1 MRWVARNRDSP
12 LSPTPLD
19 HVKSKPASIISFLLR
34 RPRLAI
40 AGLSLLTVPQL
51 AGQTVSPATAGRS
64 NETAVELSPFIVLED
79 TDEGYEAKN
88 TAGVTGTNRS
98 IRSLPISMDVAT
110 STFLSEINA
119 RNLID
124 AIELMPNVAM
134 TNTEATNGGSSDQNS
149 FRLRGMTSKEERRRN
164 GVMSLAIPDPFST
177 DRIEFLRGAQALLYG
192 QGIASGAI
200 NVVTKRALFGSNR
213 REVTLTGDSDESYR
227 ATLDLNLARSNLAL
241 RVAAVEADKH
251 FWQDNLSDKTRGIYA
266 DIAYRINRSLVAR
279 VNHEQTKGKSALR
292 GGVMTIRD
300 NSLADPRNN
309 AMLDRLLYENGDVS
323 GIIIG
328 GSTASYE
335 NYRSPASIAAGRESK
350 SKVTNVALEGTFGS
364 NLSARVAYSH
374 ERMFY
379 YNKANGASDLLAP
392 GDNRAVNNQWSFRV
406 DPTRSDIRWYI
417 ETLQGTV
424 RHQGKVGNF
433 LKSELIAGTEY
444 RFKRQTIERQRLY
457 AVDAG
462 GRFLPGPDALGL
474 RQMQPF
480 TIPIS
485 TGLPAAQYSY
495 PGYAW
500 ATTHAYGAVA
510 PTPVNPRGLGGV
522 GTPINRPEEQIAG
535 YASWLGNWFG
545 GRLDTMAGVRV
556 DRIELR
562 DQVFGWTD
570 FDSTIESGLVGA
582 VYNIRENFGI
592 YANVGRAFS
601 AIPLSRLQV
610 FDYSLWP
617 IAKGRSR
624 EAGFKFD
631 LWRDRIS
638 GSVTYFDNENQGEVV
653 TVSGAQLDLFNP
665 AGINGRSNS
674 SATGATMNVGSKGV
688 ELALTLRPT
697 KNWRVMLSAGTN
709 DARTINPA
717 KAAMLYNDQFNT
729 DGTTVL
735 VRSAN
740 GSTTPLLVPS
750 VRTDANSPRIPLTL
764 AMMRD
769 RNSPYFAQIDP
780 SNGRIINANNLFLNT
795 AGVPTGEEGLPISE
809 HQLGFQAPNGGIAE
823 VVSPG
828 DYLTAIAGRSLLLNT
843 TYFFATGPLEGFSVG
858 GLVSWQGDR
867 RAGYATIGGVRQLY
881 YAPDLVR
888 SDLRLGYHWK
898 LGSGRQLSLRLTVS
912 NVLDQMEIRPTL
924 NVANGTVTSVTPDLA
939 PRTWV
944 LSSTLRF

>member
-1 MRWVARNRDSP
+1 MLP
-12 LSPTPLD
+12 PFLSRVRTL
-19 HVKSKPASIISFLLR
+19 PALTLG
-34 RPRLAI
+34 A
-40 AGLSLLTVPQL
+40 ALSLLTPLHLV
-51 AGQTVSPATAGRS
+51 GQAAPPAASSTRPT
-64 NETAVELSPFIVLED
+64 ETVELSPFLVLAD
-79 TDEGYEAKN
+79 TDDGYEAKN

-119 RNLID
+119 RSLID

-134 TNTEATNGGSSDQNS
+134 TNTEATHGGSGDQNS

-177 DRIEFLRGAQALLYG
+177 DRVEFLRGAQALLYG
-192 QGIASGAI
+192 QGIASGAVNI
-200 NVVTKRALFGSNR
+200 VTKRALFGSNR
-213 REVTLTGDSDESYR
+213 REVTLTGDSDESHR
-227 ATLDLNLARSNLAL
+227 VTLDLNLARSNLAL
-241 RVAAVEADKH
+241 RVAAVEADKQ
-251 FWQDNLSDKTRGIYA
+251 FWQDNLSDKTRGLYA
-266 DIAYRINRSLVAR
+266 DLAYRLTRNLVAR
-279 VNHEQTKGKSALR
+279 VNHERTTGKSALR
-292 GGVMTIRD
+292 GGAMTIRD
-300 NSLADPRNN
+300 NSLADRRNN
-309 AMLDRLLYENGDVS
+309 VVLDRLLYEKGDVS
-323 GIIIG
+323 GVIIG

-335 NYRSPASIAAGRESK
+335 NYRSPASISAGRESE
-350 SKVTNVALEGTFGS
+350 SKVTNLALEGTFGS
-364 NLSARVAYSH
+364 SVSARVAYSH

-392 GDNRAVNNQWSFRV
+392 GDNRALNNQWSFRV

-424 RHQGKVGNF
+424 RHQGTVGNF
-433 LKSELIAGTEY
+433 LKSELVAGTEY

-457 AVDAG
+457 AVDAS
-462 GRFLPGPDALGL
+462 GRFLPGVDALGM

-480 TIPIS
+480 VVPVS
-485 TGLPAAQYSY
+485 TGYPAPQYSY
-495 PGYAW
+495 PGYDW

-510 PTPVNPRGLGGV
+510 PTPENPRGLGGV
-522 GTPINRPEEQIAG
+522 GTPINRPEEQTAG

-545 GRLDTMAGVRV
+545 GRLDTMAGLRV
-556 DRIELR
+556 DQIVLR

-570 FDSTIESGLVGA
+570 FDSTIKSGLVGA
-582 VYNIRENFGI
+582 VYNVRENLGI

-617 IAKGRSR
+617 IAKGKSM

-631 LWRDRIS
+631 LWKDRIS
-638 GSVTYFDNENQGEVV
+638 GSVTYFDNQNQGEVV

-665 AGINGRSNS
+665 TGINGRNNS
-674 SATGATMNVGSKGV
+674 SATGATMNVGSRGV
-688 ELALTLRPT
+688 EVAVTMRPT
-697 KNWRVMLSAGTN
+697 KNWRILLSAGTN
-709 DARTINPA
+709 DARTIDA
-717 KAAMLYNDQFNT
+717 ARAAMLYNDQFNT

-750 VRTDANSPRIPLTL
+750 VRTDPNSPRIPLTL
-764 AMMRD
+764 AML
-769 RNSPYFAQIDP
+769 RNPTSPYFAQLDP
-780 SNGRIINANNLFLNT
+780 ASGRIVNANNLFLNT
-795 AGVPTGEEGLPISE
+795 AGVPTGVEGLPISE

-823 VVSPG
+823 VVAPG
-828 DYLTAIAGRSLLLNT
+828 DYLTPIAGKSALLNT
-843 TYFFATGPLEGFSVG
+843 TYTFGAGPLEGISVG
-858 GLVSWQGDR
+858 GLLSWQGDR

-888 SDLRLGYHWK
+888 TDLRLGYQWK
-898 LGSGRQLSLRLTVS
+898 LGSGRHLSVRLTVS
-912 NVLDQMEIRPTL
+912 NLLDRMEPRPTL
-924 NVANGTVTSVTPDLA
+924 NVANGTLTSVTTDLA

>member
-1 MRWVARNRDSP
+1 MLP
-12 LSPTPLD
+12 GLTF
-19 HVKSKPASIISFLLR
+19 I
-34 RPRLAI
+34 
-40 AGLSLLTVPQL
+40 GTLSLLTVSPL
-51 AGQTVSPATAGRS
+51 VAQTVAPAASGDRVK
-64 NETAVELSPFIVLED
+64 ETVELSPFIVLGD
-79 TDEGYEAKN
+79 TNDGYEAKN

-134 TNTEATNGGSSDQNS
+134 TNTEATQGGSSDQNS

-177 DRIEFLRGAQALLYG
+177 DRVEFLRGAQALLYG

-227 ATLDLNLARSNLAL
+227 ATLDLNLSRSNLAL
-241 RVAAVEADKH
+241 RVAAVQADKH

-266 DIAYRINRSLVAR
+266 DLAYRLSRNLVAR
-279 VNHEQTKGKSALR
+279 VNHEQTTGKSALR
-292 GGVMTIRD
+292 GGAMTIRD
-300 NSLADPRNN
+300 NSLADRRNN
-309 AMLDRLLYENGDVS
+309 AVLDRLLYENGDVS
-323 GIIIG
+323 GISIG
-328 GSTASYE
+328 GSTPSYE
-335 NYRSPASIAAGRESK
+335 NYRSPASITVGRESE
-350 SKVTNVALEGTFGS
+350 SKVTNLALEGTFGS

-379 YNKANGASDLLAP
+379 FNKSNGATDLLAP
-392 GDNRAVNNQWSFRV
+392 GDNRAVDRQWSFRV

-424 RHQGKVGNF
+424 RHQGTVGNF
-433 LKSELIAGTEY
+433 LKSELVAGTEY
-444 RFKRQTIERQRLY
+444 RFKRQTIDRQRLY
-457 AVDAG
+457 AIDAS
-462 GRFLPGPDALGL
+462 GRFLPGADALGM

-480 TIPIS
+480 VIPVS
-485 TGLPAAQYSY
+485 TGYAPPQYSY

-500 ATTHAYGAVA
+500 ATTHAYGVVA

-522 GTPINRPEEQIAG
+522 GSPINRPEEQLGA

-545 GRLDTMAGVRV
+545 GRIETMAGARV
-556 DRIELR
+556 DHIKLR

-570 FDSTIESGLVGA
+570 FDSSVKSGLVGA
-582 VYNIRENFGI
+582 VYNLRENLGI

-601 AIPLSRLQV
+601 AIPSSRLQV

-617 IAKGRSR
+617 IAKGKSM
-624 EAGFKFD
+624 EAGLKFD
-631 LWRDRIS
+631 LWKNRIS
-638 GSVTYFDNENQGEVV
+638 GSVTYFDNQNQGEVV

-665 AGINGRSNS
+665 TGINGRSNS
-674 SATGATMNVGSKGV
+674 SATAATMNVGSKGV
-688 ELALTLRPT
+688 EVAVTLRPT
-697 KNWRVMLSAGTN
+697 TNWRIMLSAGIN
-709 DARTINPA
+709 DARTIDA
-717 KAAMLYNDQFNT
+717 ARAAMLYNDQFNT

-735 VRSAN
+735 VKSAN

-769 RNSPYFAQIDP
+769 RSSPYFAQIDP
-780 SNGRIINANNLFLNT
+780 AGGRITNANNLFLNT
-795 AGVPTGEEGLPISE
+795 AGVPTGDEGLPISA

-823 VVSPG
+823 VVAPG
-828 DYLTAIAGRSLLLNT
+828 DYLTPIAGKSLLLNT
-843 TYFFATGPLEGFSVG
+843 TYTFGSGRLEGFSVG
-858 GLVSWQGDR
+858 GLISWQGDR
-867 RAGYATIGGVRQLY
+867 RAGYTTIGGVRQLY
-881 YAPDLVR
+881 DAPDLIR
-888 SDLRLGYHWK
+888 TDLRLGYQWK
-898 LGSGRQLSLRLTVS
+898 LGSGRHLSVRLTVS
-912 NVLDQMEIRPTL
+912 NLLDQMKIRPAL
-924 NVANGTVTSVTPDLA
+924 NVANGTVTSVTTDLA

>member
-1 MRWVARNRDSP
+1 MTLSSP
-12 LSPTPLD
+12 LPSSPL
-19 HVKSKPASIISFLLR
+19 
-34 RPRLAI
+34 PRLTVGAM
-40 AGLSLLTVPQL
+40 LSLLTLVPL
-51 AGQTVSPATAGRS
+51 VGQTVAPAAPGNRS
-64 NETAVELSPFIVLED
+64 TEAALELSPFIVLEN

-177 DRIEFLRGAQALLYG
+177 DRVEFLRGAQALLYG
-192 QGIASGAI
+192 QGIASGAV

-227 ATLDLNLARSNLAL
+227 VTLDLNLSRSNVAV
-241 RVAAVEADKH
+241 RVAAVTADKH

-266 DIAYRINRSLVAR
+266 DLAYRINRNLVAR
-279 VNHEQTKGKSALR
+279 VNHEHTTGKSALR
-292 GGVMTIRD
+292 GGVMAIRD
-300 NSLADPRNN
+300 NSLADRRNN
-309 AMLDRLLYENGDVS
+309 VALDRLLYENGDVS

-328 GSTASYE
+328 GSTASLE
-335 NYRSPASIAAGRESK
+335 NYRSPASVAAGRESE
-350 SKVTNVALEGTFGS
+350 SKVTNLALEGTFGS

-379 YNKANGASDLLAP
+379 YNKANGSSDLLAP
-392 GDNRAVNNQWSFRV
+392 GDNRAVNSQWSFTV

-424 RHQGKVGNF
+424 RHQGRVGNF
-433 LKSELIAGTEY
+433 LKSELVVGSEY

-457 AVDAG
+457 AVDANG
-462 GRFLPGPDALGL
+462 QLLPGTDALGM
-474 RQMQPF
+474 RQMRPF
-480 TIPIS
+480 VIPIS
-485 TGLPAAQYSY
+485 TAYAEPQYSY
-495 PGYAW
+495 PGFVW

-510 PTPVNPRGLGGV
+510 PTAINPRGLGGV

-545 GRLDTMAGVRV
+545 GRLDTMAGLRV
-556 DRIELR
+556 DQLKLR

-570 FDSTIESGLVGA
+570 FDSTVKSGLVGA
-582 VYNIRENFGI
+582 VYNLHENFGI

-617 IAKGRSR
+617 IAKGKSM
-624 EAGFKFD
+624 EAGLKFD
-631 LWRDRIS
+631 LWKNRIS
-638 GSVTYFDNENQGEVV
+638 GSITYFDNQNQGEVV

-665 AGINGRSNS
+665 TGINGRNNS
-674 SATGATMNVGSKGV
+674 SATGATMNVGAKGV
-688 ELALTLRPT
+688 EVAVTLRPT
-697 KNWRVMLSAGTN
+697 KNWRVMFSAGTN
-709 DARTINPA
+709 DARTIDSA
-717 KAAMLYNDQFNT
+717 RAAMLYNDQFNT

-750 VRTDANSPRIPLTL
+750 VRTDPNSPRIPLTL
-764 AMMRD
+764 AMMND
-769 RNSPYFAQIDP
+769 RASAYFAQIDP
-780 SNGRIINANNLFLNT
+780 ANGRITNANNLFLNT
-795 AGVPTGEEGLPISE
+795 AGVPTGEEGRPISD

-823 VVSPG
+823 VIASG
-828 DYLTAIAGRSLLLNT
+828 DYLTAIAGQSLLLNT
-843 TYFFATGPLEGFSVG
+843 TYTFAAGPLEGFSLG
-858 GLVSWQGDR
+858 GLISWQGDR
-867 RAGYATIGGVRQLY
+867 RAGYAALGGVRQLY
-881 YAPDLVR
+881 HAPDLLR
-888 SDLRLGYHWK
+888 TDLRFGYQWK
-898 LGSGRQLSLRLTVS
+898 LGSGRHVFIRLTVS
-912 NVLDQMEIRPTL
+912 NVVDRMELRPTF
-924 NVANGTVTSVTPDLA
+924 NVANGTLTSMTPDLA

-944 LSSTLRF
+944 LATTLRF